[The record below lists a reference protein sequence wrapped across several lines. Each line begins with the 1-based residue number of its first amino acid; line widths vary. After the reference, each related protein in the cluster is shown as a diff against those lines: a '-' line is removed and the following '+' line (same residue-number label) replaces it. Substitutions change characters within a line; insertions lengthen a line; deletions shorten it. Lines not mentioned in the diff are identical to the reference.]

1 MAEARFH
8 PRLRIHANA
17 DIIGT
22 EVLLAAPVE
31 DVSLGGCKFAGP
43 AWEEVG
49 APVTMILSFPDL
61 GEINLP
67 LTGVIVR
74 ASERDMA
81 VRFQGL
87 SDEQKALLKKHVD
100 ESVEAST

>member
-31 DVSLGGCKFAGP
+31 DVSLGGCKFSGP
-43 AWEEVG
+43 AWEVPGTNVEV
-49 APVTMILSFPDL
+49 VISFPELRAD
-61 GEINLP
+61 LP
-67 LTGVIVR
+67 LQGVVVR
-74 ASERDMA
+74 SSHHDMA
-81 VRFQGL
+81 IRFVDL
-87 SDEQKALLKKHVD
+87 SDEQFGALRQHLH
-100 ESVEAST
+100 ASREPAN